1 MANPGSGGLGLPDGA
16 DASSSWASWA
26 SRAGRS
32 APDALMVTDAGGV
45 IHWANAMAHQLLGVD
60 MGELRGTNMFDLL
73 TPEEQHL
80 AVQAVLFIENLPGLV
95 VPAVYNPMRGDGVRI
110 AIEVNA
116 AFLHEMDETMR
127 ADLEARGCP
136 DVEPPFLVVSAR
148 AADHHRLLTDGFERL
163 TRGDAFATVVNDI
176 LAELVERWPGYHSAL
191 LVNEQGHRLLY
202 GDVPSAVRAA
212 MTTNPL
218 DYDESSPTPWA
229 DAIRS
234 GRTAF
239 RRVEDLPPMLATRAA
254 EAGLQACLAIVLPD
268 PGRLDPCLVLW
279 IGDDAPF
286 VIEAFWTGS
295 PYFILLSFA
304 LQQYFYLASLEQA
317 ATTDSLTGLA
327 NRAAFFD
334 HLDTTE
340 STAVAVL
347 YLDLDNFKPVNDQYG
362 HAVGDAVLAE
372 AASRLRRVMRPG
384 DLVARLGGDELAVLC
399 SNISDVQEVTG
410 IADRLLQTLIEPI
423 SCGDEKVTITASIGI
438 ALHRGPAL
446 QGDALVECAD
456 RALYEAK
463 RAGKGQWAIAA
474 DDTDDA

>member
-1 MANPGSGGLGLPDGA
+1 
-16 DASSSWASWA
+16 
-26 SRAGRS
+26 
-32 APDALMVTDAGGV
+32 
-45 IHWANAMAHQLLGVD
+45 
-60 MGELRGTNMFDLL
+60 MFDLL
-73 TPEEQHL
+73 SPEEQHL
-80 AVQAVLFIENLPGLV
+80 ALQAVLFIENLPGLV

-116 AFLHEMDETMR
+116 AFLPDMDETMR
-127 ADLEARGCP
+127 ADLAARGFP
-136 DVEPPFLVVSAR
+136 AVEPPFLVVSAR

-163 TRGDAFATVVNDI
+163 AKGDAFAFVVNDI

-191 LVNEQGHRLLY
+191 LVNEHGRRLLY
-202 GDVPSAVRAA
+202 GEVPASVRAA

-218 DYDESSPTPWA
+218 EYDESAPAPWLE
-229 DAIRS
+229 AIH
-234 GRTAF
+234 GGGTVF
-239 RRVEDLPPMLATRAA
+239 RRVEELPQPLATQAA
-254 EAGLQACLAIVLPD
+254 DAGLQACLVIVLPD
-268 PGRLDPCLVLW
+268 PGGLDPCLILW
-279 IGDDAPF
+279 IGNEAPF

-304 LQQYFYLASLEQA
+304 LQQYFYLASLERA

-340 STAVAVL
+340 SLAVAVL

-399 SNISDVQEVTG
+399 TNISSVQEVTG
-410 IADRLLQTLIEPI
+410 IADRLLTTLVEPI
-423 SCGDEKVTITASIGI
+423 SCGDDKVTITASIGI
-438 ALHRGPAL
+438 ALHHGPSL
-446 QGDALVECAD
+446 QGDTLVECAD

-463 RAGKGQWAIAA
+463 RAGKGRWAIAE
-474 DDTDDA
+474 DQ